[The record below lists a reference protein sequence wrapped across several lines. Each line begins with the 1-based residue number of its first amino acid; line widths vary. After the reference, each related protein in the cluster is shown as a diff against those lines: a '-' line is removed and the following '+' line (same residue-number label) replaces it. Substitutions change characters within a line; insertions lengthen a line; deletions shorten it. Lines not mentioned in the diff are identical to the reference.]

1 MAKQKY
7 MVICS
12 NNNNNMV
19 SAFIRD
25 QDFDCR
31 QRGCE
36 VLVFDC
42 GYTALVTKCPFGV
55 SKKDLRK
62 THGHTC

>member
-1 MAKQKY
+1 
-7 MVICS
+7 MVIYNNIIYNNNNN

-31 QRGCE
+31 QRGCK
-36 VLVFDC
+36 V
-42 GYTALVTKCPFGV
+42 
-55 SKKDLRK
+55 
-62 THGHTC
+62 

>member
-1 MAKQKY
+1 
-7 MVICS
+7 MVIYNNIIYNN

-25 QDFDCR
+25 QYFDCR

-36 VLVFDC
+36 VIDF
-42 GYTALVTKCPFGV
+42 
-55 SKKDLRK
+55 
-62 THGHTC
+62 

>member
-1 MAKQKY
+1 
-7 MVICS
+7 MVIYNNNI
-12 NNNNNMV
+12 NNNNDMA

-36 VLVFDC
+36 
-42 GYTALVTKCPFGV
+42 
-55 SKKDLRK
+55 
-62 THGHTC
+62 

>member
-1 MAKQKY
+1 
-7 MVICS
+7 MVICNNNNDNNINI
-12 NNNNNMV
+12 NNNNNMA

-36 VLVFDC
+36 VI
-42 GYTALVTKCPFGV
+42 GV
-55 SKKDLRK
+55 
-62 THGHTC
+62 

>member
-1 MAKQKY
+1 
-7 MVICS
+7 MVIYNNIIYNNNNINI

-36 VLVFDC
+36 VL
-42 GYTALVTKCPFGV
+42 GV
-55 SKKDLRK
+55 
-62 THGHTC
+62 

>member
-1 MAKQKY
+1 MAKQKN
-7 MVICS
+7 MVICNNNNN
-12 NNNNNMV
+12 NNNNNMA

-36 VLVFDC
+36 VI
-42 GYTALVTKCPFGV
+42 GV
-55 SKKDLRK
+55 
-62 THGHTC
+62 